1 MTVHTQIRKS
11 EDNFKLAQQICKL
24 FSEHYSKDEEEVWG
38 VLSPNH
44 SVTKIQKRFKKQRKA
59 NDPLSSVKKPRTAYS
74 FFTQDKR
81 QSIQDEHPNVAF
93 GELSKLVAKAW
104 KKLSDT
110 QMAKYKKKE
119 TEDKDRYATE
129 KAAVLAELERNPP
142 APTPAPAPVQTEE
155 ELPTPVAKPTRKA
168 ASKAKTVA
176 KTTETVVTAPAKST
190 KSTTS
195 KGKRTGTG
203 KVKRT
208 AATTT
213 AATVTA

>member
-142 APTPAPAPVQTEE
+142 APTPAPVQTEE

-208 AATTT
+208 AAT
-213 AATVTA
+213 VTA